1 MPGSHTKNGP
11 TPSKVPYSAKR
22 SSLKRNTSILN
33 FFQKSDAPTSQQQ
46 RITQFATRATER
58 NSVNTKTGGRNPDA
72 RTRGRGENSGIG
84 SGSLFLED
92 SNTAEAETDSGRET
106 CFVDDDDREE
116 NEIEVLE
123 QGERF
128 FVKFNRNG
136 APVGKRRPGS
146 SAYILDGNRDGQP
159 ERPWTPD
166 LDEDE
171 FMSRFDENGVP
182 MKRRKFNSSRHG
194 GSDRDPA
201 AHTKVQSR
209 QSGPFIDESDSEGE
223 DLSSFREFED
233 EGPIAPREDNS
244 MTVDA
249 QERRSAVDV
258 PPLVRG
264 VTSDVEDDEYAGF
277 DDAENEFREE
287 EFLEPLVDEERQLDT
302 GDESNNAFDNIE
314 EEPDGLNVCPIC
326 HRDLVGSTER
336 VGLRLY
342 ICVMILTVFRRFRC
356 MSIIALTVQLV
367 LWCPKKTALRRKEC

>member
-1 MPGSHTKNGP
+1 MPGSYTKNGS

-22 SSLKRNTSILN
+22 SSLKGNTSILN

-46 RITQFATRATER
+46 RITQFATRSSER

-92 SNTAEAETDSGRET
+92 SNTAEAEGDPGPET
-106 CFVDDDDREE
+106 GFVDDDDMEE

-128 FVKFNRNG
+128 FLKFNENG

-146 SAYILDGNRDGQP
+146 SAYILDGNRDVEP

-171 FMSRFDENGVP
+171 FMSRFDENGAP

-194 GSDRDPA
+194 EPA
-201 AHTKVQSR
+201 AHTKAQSR
-209 QSGPFIDESDSEGE
+209 RSGPFIDESDSEGE
-223 DLSSFREFED
+223 DLSSFREVED
-233 EGPIAPREDNS
+233 DGFFAPREDNS
-244 MTVDA
+244 TTADA
-249 QERRSAVDV
+249 HERRSAVDV
-258 PPLVRG
+258 PPLVRE
-264 VTSDVEDDEYAGF
+264 VTSNVEDDEYAGF

-302 GDESNNAFDNIE
+302 GDESNNVLDNIE
-314 EEPDGLNVCPIC
+314 EECDGLDVCPIC
-326 HRDLVGSTER
+326 HRNLVGSTEG
-336 VGLRLY
+336 VCLRLY